1 MPLYPCPYCLVTSKR
16 RYNIV
21 RHIYRKHPDNNIP
34 ESMLPLAKNGRY
46 SCPYCLT
53 TSNRRYNMKEHI
65 NRKHFGANIPDYLN
79 SSQKNFTNSSLSSV
93 RARTIF
99 PHWPN
104 SQNFIQ
110 NLPPII
116 MNIPDRKKKNR
127 NNSLF
132 KTISDFLLYQNII
145 QNERLLQKPYFYQ
158 NNIYQNNNL
167 NINIYNWYYESLS
180 NIDYD
185 EPFLFK
191 IYKCHICFE
200 DSPTMTNSFDSIK
213 ASKEYRN
220 CIYCNLLFIT
230 NKDNK
235 NTIDPKIKEF
245 SIQKIF
251 SIIDNKKDPNLKL
264 CLKSIKIPTDFQ
276 TQINFDYSQTN
287 NNKND
292 NKNSNQMDLPSWLQK
307 LLLYEEFIVL
317 ENIEENNWANRLMT
331 SNNNSTRITREELL
345 RLINLSNSTFGLF
358 KFQKDDSIVHYFF
371 TYLQLEKEL

>member
-1 MPLYPCPYCLVTSKR
+1 MPSYPCPYCLITSNR

-34 ESMLPLAKNGRY
+34 ENMLPLAKNGRY

-53 TSNRRYNMKEHI
+53 TSNRRYNIKEHI

-93 RARTIF
+93 TALTTF
-99 PHWPN
+99 THWPN

-116 MNIPDRKKKNR
+116 MNIPNRKKKNH

-132 KTISDFLLYQNII
+132 KTINDFLFYQNII
-145 QNERLLQKPYFYQ
+145 PNERLLQKPYFYQ
-158 NNIYQNNNL
+158 NNNL
-167 NINIYNWYYESLS
+167 NLNSYNWYYEPLS
-180 NIDYD
+180 NIDYG

-191 IYKCHICFE
+191 IYKCPICFE
-200 DSPTMTNSFDSIK
+200 DTPTMTNRFDSIK
-213 ASKEYRN
+213 ASNEDRN
-220 CIYCNLLFIT
+220 CLYCNLLFIK

-235 NTIDPKIKEF
+235 NTIDPQIKEF

-276 TQINFDYSQTN
+276 TQINLDYSQTN
-287 NNKND
+287 NNEND
-292 NKNSNQMDLPSWLQK
+292 NKKSNQMDLPSWLQK

-317 ENIEENNWANRLMT
+317 ENIEKNNWANRLMT
-331 SNNNSTRITREELL
+331 SSNSSTEIRREELL
-345 RLINLSNSTFGLF
+345 GVINLSNSTFGVF
-358 KFQKDDSIVHYFF
+358 KFQKDNDITHLFF
-371 TYLQLEKEL
+371 TYLQLEKGI